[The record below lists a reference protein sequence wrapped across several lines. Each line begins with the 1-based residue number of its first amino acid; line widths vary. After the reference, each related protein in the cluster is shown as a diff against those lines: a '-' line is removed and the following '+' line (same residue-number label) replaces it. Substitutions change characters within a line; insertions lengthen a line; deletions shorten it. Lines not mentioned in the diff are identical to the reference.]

1 VFDFT
6 NLSEADWMLLAQGL
20 MATLRISFISLL
32 LALPI
37 GCALGFFR
45 YLNVPVCS
53 ALVGVCIDGIRIIP
67 LILYLVLMF
76 LVLPFDPEIR
86 AIFTLATFNGA
97 NIAEI
102 IRGGLRSIPEAQWQ
116 SAKQLGLSRQQI
128 LFSVVLPQ
136 VLQKMLPALVNQAS
150 VIIKDSTLVSMG
162 VLEMTKAIQILNMR
176 HIESTMACL
185 ILTGG
190 VYFILS
196 ALLCELSTRWDAP
209 PNRLAH
215 ATR

>member
-1 VFDFT
+1 VFDI
-6 NLSEADWMLLAQGL
+6 NSLSEADWALLVQGL
-20 MATLRISFISLL
+20 MATCKISLISLL
-32 LALPI
+32 IAVPL
-37 GCALGFFR
+37 GCLLGFAR
-45 YLNVPVCS
+45 YANLPVLS
-53 ALVGVCIDGIRIIP
+53 SLVGWVIDGIRIVP

-102 IRGGLRSIPEAQWQ
+102 IRGGLRAIPDSQWQ
-116 SAKQLGLSRQQI
+116 TAKQLGLSSKQT

-136 VLQKMLPALVNQAS
+136 VFQKMLPALVNQAS

-196 ALLCELSTRWDAP
+196 ALLCELTNRWDTP
-209 PNRLAH
+209 PVKPCLA
-215 ATR
+215 

>member
-1 VFDFT
+1 MFDF
-6 NLSEADWMLLAQGL
+6 NSLSQADWSLLFQGL
-20 MATLRISFISLL
+20 IATFKISLISLL
-32 LALPI
+32 IAVPL
-37 GCALGFFR
+37 GCVLGFVR
-45 YLNVPVCS
+45 YANLPVLS
-53 ALVGVCIDGIRIIP
+53 SIVGYGIDGIRIVP

-102 IRGGLRSIPEAQWQ
+102 IRGGLRSIPDSQWQ
-116 SAKQLGLSRQQI
+116 TAKKLGLSGQQT
-128 LFSVVLPQ
+128 LFSIVLPQ
-136 VLQKMLPALVNQAS
+136 VFQKMLPALVNQAS

-190 VYFILS
+190 VYFLLS
-196 ALLCELSTRWDAP
+196 ALLCELANRWDFSPKQSIA
-209 PNRLAH
+209 
-215 ATR
+215 